1 MAWPSKFAPVAF
13 VTVCRTGSRSMSDL
27 SFVQVRSYLG
37 GMAPGINQHFPYGE
51 LILRIPA
58 VGERAQGH
66 PFDLMRGNCD
76 ARVKP
81 SAHSHGPTRHDSEP
95 TKKPLQG
102 ARPNP
107 AGLRMKVL
115 KQGKN
120 A

>member
-1 MAWPSKFAPVAF
+1 
-13 VTVCRTGSRSMSDL
+13 MSDL
-27 SFVQVRSYLG
+27 SFVQVRSYPG

-66 PFDLMRGNCD
+66 PFDLMWGNCA

-81 SAHSHGPTRHDSEP
+81 SAHAQRIDP
-95 TKKPLQG
+95 
-102 ARPNP
+102 ARQRTYP
-107 AGLRMKVL
+107 KVFKGRARIRLVTSDKAL

-120 A
+120 I